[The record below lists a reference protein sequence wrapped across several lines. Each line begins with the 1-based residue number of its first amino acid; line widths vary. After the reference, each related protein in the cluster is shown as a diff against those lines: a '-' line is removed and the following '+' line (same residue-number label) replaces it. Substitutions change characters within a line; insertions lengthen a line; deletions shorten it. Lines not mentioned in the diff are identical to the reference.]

1 MTMPDEI
8 VRNLSVHG
16 LRYSYRVLAQPSPRT
31 EPVVM
36 LGGALQ
42 GMYGWPQMDE
52 HLGPHA
58 TVVTADLPGMGGA
71 DPLPPGTGDDLLY
84 AAVAGIIDDL
94 GVDRVNLFGF
104 SYGTSIAF
112 GCARQDPGRIARLVL
127 GGVPAHIS
135 EAQRSQWGRAV
146 ERLGAGDMEGLAT
159 LTAEALMCLDP
170 ARRVHRRE
178 LARRYVRRSFLH
190 ALTHSPHAAQSLRRA
205 LGHRPDFSGGLS
217 GVPALVFAGEHDTV
231 TSPERQRAF
240 AATIE
245 GSRFLTIGD
254 SDHWVVLERPDDV
267 ADLAARFFTDRPL
280 EAAPALRPLAALPR
294 PRTGAAGTVLPRPGR

>member
-8 VRNLSVHG
+8 IRNLSVHG

-31 EPVVM
+31 EPVVVI
-36 LGGALQ
+36 GGALQ

-52 HLGPHA
+52 HLGPHGP
-58 TVVTADLPGMGGA
+58 VVTADLPGMGGA
-71 DPLPPGTGDDLLY
+71 DPLPPGTGDELLY
-84 AAVAGIIDDL
+84 AAVSGIIDDL
-94 GVDRVNLFGF
+94 GVARVNLFGF
-104 SYGTSIAF
+104 SYGTALAF
-112 GCARQDPGRIARLVL
+112 GCARQDPRRIARLVL

-135 EAQRSQWGRAV
+135 DAQRSQWGRAV
-146 ERLGAGDMEGLAT
+146 DRLRAGDIEGLAT
-159 LTAEALMCLDP
+159 LSAEALMCLDP
-170 ARRVHRRE
+170 GRRVHRRE

-245 GSRFLTIGD
+245 GSRFVTIGD

-267 ADLAARFFTDRPL
+267 ADLAARFFTDRSL

-294 PRTGAAGTVLPRPGR
+294 PRTGAAGAALPRPGR

>member
-1 MTMPDEI
+1 MPDEI
-8 VRNLSVHG
+8 IRNLSVHG

-31 EPVVM
+31 EPVVVI
-36 LGGALQ
+36 GGALQ

-52 HLGPHA
+52 HLGPHGP
-58 TVVTADLPGMGGA
+58 VVTADLPGMGGA
-71 DPLPPGTGDDLLY
+71 DPLPPGTGDELLY
-84 AAVAGIIDDL
+84 AAVSGIIDDL
-94 GVDRVNLFGF
+94 GVARVNLFGF
-104 SYGTSIAF
+104 SYGTALAF
-112 GCARQDPGRIARLVL
+112 GCARQDPRRIARLVL

-135 EAQRSQWGRAV
+135 DAQRSQWGRAV
-146 ERLGAGDMEGLAT
+146 DRLRAGDIEGLAT
-159 LTAEALMCLDP
+159 LSAEALMCLDP
-170 ARRVHRRE
+170 GRRVHRRE

-245 GSRFLTIGD
+245 GSRFVTIGD

-267 ADLAARFFTDRPL
+267 ADLAARFFTDRSL

-294 PRTGAAGTVLPRPGR
+294 PRTGAAGAALPRPGR

>member
-1 MTMPDEI
+1 MPDEI
-8 VRNLSVHG
+8 VRNLTVQG
-16 LRYSYRVLAQPSPRT
+16 LRYSYRLLPQPAPRT
-31 EPVVM
+31 EPVVVI
-36 LGGALQ
+36 GGALQ

-58 TVVTADLPGMGGA
+58 QVVTADLPGMGGA
-71 DPLPPGTGDDLLY
+71 DPLPPGTGDEVLHT
-84 AAVAGIIDDL
+84 AVTRIIDDL
-94 GVDRVNLFGF
+94 GADRVNLFGF
-104 SYGTSIAF
+104 SYGTAIAF
-112 GCARQDPGRIARLVL
+112 GCARRNPGRIARLVL

-135 EAQRSQWGRAV
+135 EAQRTQWGGAV
-146 ERLGAGDMEGLAT
+146 DRLGTGDMEGLAT
-159 LTAEALMCLDP
+159 ITAEALLCLDP
-170 ARRVHRRE
+170 RRRVHRRE
-178 LARRYVRRSFLH
+178 LARRYVRRSFVH

-267 ADLAARFFTDRPL
+267 ADLVARFFTDRPL
-280 EAAPALRPLAALPR
+280 EAAPALRPLASLPR
-294 PRTGAAGTVLPRPGR
+294 PRAGAAGPVLPRPGS